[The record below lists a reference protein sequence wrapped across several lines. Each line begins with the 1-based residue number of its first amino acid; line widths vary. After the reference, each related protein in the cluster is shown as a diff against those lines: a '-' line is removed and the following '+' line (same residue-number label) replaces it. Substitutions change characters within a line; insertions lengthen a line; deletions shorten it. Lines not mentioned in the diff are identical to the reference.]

1 MENYIKKRY
10 KDFLTLKDYSKEDI
24 EYIINLSAK
33 IKKNKKLFKNL
44 LNGKNIALLFDKPS
58 TRTRLSF
65 EIGILQLGGNCIC
78 LDSKNLQ
85 VSRGETLEDSAR
97 VFSKYLDGVVI
108 RTFKQEKVE
117 IFAGSSS
124 IPIINGLT
132 DLYHPCQILSDL
144 FTIHE
149 LGLLQKELKFTYIG
163 DSNNVL
169 NSLLIG
175 FAKLGLNITVGCPEK
190 YRPSEK
196 ILNYVI
202 EQSKISGSNIHIT
215 SNPVEAVKDADIIYS
230 DVWISM
236 GDEENSEKV
245 HDLKKFQVN
254 SKLLSYANENVKIM
268 HCLPAHRGEEIT
280 SDILDGKKSIVWQ
293 QAENRL
299 YAQKA
304 LLVYLYS
311 T

>member
-1 MENYIKKRY
+1 MGNNIKKRY

-24 EYIINLSAK
+24 EYIINLAIK
-33 IKKNKKLFKNL
+33 IKNNKKLFRNL
-44 LNGKNIALLFDKPS
+44 LVDKNIALLFDKPS

-65 EIGILQLGGNCIC
+65 EIGILQLGGNCIS

-97 VFSKYLDGVVI
+97 IFSKYLNGVVM

-117 IFAGSSS
+117 VFAGSSS
-124 IPIINGLT
+124 IPVINGLT

-144 FTIHE
+144 FTLHE
-149 LGLLQKELKFTYIG
+149 LGLLKKELKFTYVG

-175 FAKLGLNITVGCPEK
+175 FAKLGLNITIGCPDK
-190 YRPSEK
+190 YRPSEE
-196 ILNYVI
+196 ILNYAI
-202 EQSKISGSNIHIT
+202 EKSKISRANIYIT
-215 SNPVEAVKDADIIYS
+215 SNPVEAAKGADIIYS
-230 DVWISM
+230 DVWVSM
-236 GDEENSEKV
+236 GDEENNEKI

-254 SKLLSYANENVKIM
+254 SKLLSYAKESVKVM

-280 SDILDGKKSIVWQ
+280 SDVLDGEKSIVWK